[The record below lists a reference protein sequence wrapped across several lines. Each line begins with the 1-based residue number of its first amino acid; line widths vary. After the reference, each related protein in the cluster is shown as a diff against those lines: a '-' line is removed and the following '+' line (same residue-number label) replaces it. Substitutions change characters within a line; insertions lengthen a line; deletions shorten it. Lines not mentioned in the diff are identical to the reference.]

1 MTEKN
6 QIENQIDLLFEK
18 SLISENQENLV
29 CNIYKEQF
37 DLINELPIE
46 DRCKVLYIA
55 ISKAFYDC
63 ERKNQKNQIEN
74 QIENTYI
81 YNSISISNSISIY
94 SKKLL
99 SLLFKTII
107 CKNYSKNRGGKR
119 EGAGRKKKPSE
130 SQIILDDNQRL
141 YGDDYHNVCLT
152 DKQYQKLLGICLSEY
167 LLKELINALSIN
179 IEVGKENPYCADYP
193 NAHYERIRSYYNYR
207 KTHPEQF
214 RNLPANVIDR
224 SEIFAA
230 LKAQYG
236 DSE

>member
-1 MTEKN
+1 
-6 QIENQIDLLFEK
+6 
-18 SLISENQENLV
+18 
-29 CNIYKEQF
+29 
-37 DLINELPIE
+37 
-46 DRCKVLYIA
+46 
-55 ISKAFYDC
+55 
-63 ERKNQKNQIEN
+63 
-74 QIENTYI
+74 
-81 YNSISISNSISIY
+81 
-94 SKKLL
+94 
-99 SLLFKTII
+99 

>member
-6 QIENQIDLLFEK
+6 QIENQIDFNFEK
-18 SLISENQENLV
+18 SLISENEENMV

-63 ERKNQKNQIEN
+63 EKKSKRNQFEN

-99 SLLFKTII
+99 SLLFKTIL

-119 EGAGRKKKPSE
+119 EGAGRKKTTPLNAPTKEEILNYVNQQLGKPIDADSFIAYYNAA
-130 SQIILDDNQRL
+130 QWKDNNGLPINWKQKAVSWVNRQKVI
-141 YGDDYHNVCLT
+141 NLT
-152 DKQYQKLLGICLSEY
+152 DKNEVKSHYRNAREITD
-167 LLKELINALSIN
+167 ELQ
-179 IEVGKENPYCADYP
+179 
-193 NAHYERIRSYYNYR
+193 H
-207 KTHPEQF
+207 
-214 RNLPANVIDR
+214 
-224 SEIFAA
+224 
-230 LKAQYG
+230 
-236 DSE
+236 

>member
-1 MTEKN
+1 MGEKN
-6 QIENQIDLLFEK
+6 QIENQIDLIFEK

-63 ERKNQKNQIEN
+63 ERKSNKNQIEN

-81 YNSISISNSISIY
+81 YNSISISNSISNY

-99 SLLFKTII
+99 SLLFKTIS

-119 EGAGRKKKPSE
+119 EGAGRKKIATFTPPTKE
-130 SQIILDDNQRL
+130 EILD
-141 YGDDYHNVCLT
+141 YA
-152 DKQYQKLLGICLSEY
+152 KQLGKHIDIDSF
-167 LLKELINALSIN
+167 IA
-179 IEVGKENPYCADYP
+179 
-193 NAHYERIRSYYNYR
+193 YYNASDWKDENGLHINWKR
-207 KTHPEQF
+207 KCITW
-214 RNLPANVIDR
+214 ANNYKPKQE
-224 SEIFAA
+224 EITE
-230 LKAQYG
+230 YVYNPNT
-236 DSE
+236 